1 MAVRTAKC
9 PECGTV
15 VQSSWKFCP
24 GCSASVAKAF
34 ETTVGEQVSA
44 EGGKHRINWIVVLS
58 IAGVFILAS
67 LGYIAWVANAPERFA
82 REQQAQSEKDRA
94 ELVKKII
101 GVFGNQAAFDQ
112 FLELEAEKKLVVA
125 QLSRWSVD
133 GQYYHIV
140 GIVANDSSRQVV
152 YWQVDF
158 EVLNENG
165 NVLNSGLRNSVTP
178 IPPGGKERWEA
189 FLPGVDPTAAR
200 VTHRISQVRFDD

>member
-1 MAVRTAKC
+1 M
-9 PECGTV
+9 V

-34 ETTVGEQVSA
+34 EGTVGEQVSA

-58 IAGVFILAS
+58 IAGVFIVAS

-82 REQQAQSEKDRA
+82 REQQAQLEKDRA
-94 ELVKKII
+94 KLEERII
-101 GVFGNQAAFDQ
+101 AVFGNQAAFDQ

-125 QLSRWSVD
+125 QLSRWRAD
-133 GQYYHIV
+133 GQYYHIE
-140 GIVANDSSRQVV
+140 GIVANDSARQVV

-165 NVLNSGLRNSVTP
+165 TVLNSGLKNSITP
-178 IPPGGKERWEA
+178 IPPGGKERWDA
-189 FLPGVDPTAAR
+189 YLPGVDATAAR
-200 VTHRISQVRFDD
+200 VALSISEVRFDD